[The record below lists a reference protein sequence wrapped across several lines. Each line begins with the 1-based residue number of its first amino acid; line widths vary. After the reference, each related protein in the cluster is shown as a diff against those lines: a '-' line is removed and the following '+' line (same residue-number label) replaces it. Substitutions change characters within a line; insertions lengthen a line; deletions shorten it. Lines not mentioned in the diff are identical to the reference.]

1 MIYVLSLNIFYY
13 SSRVQYLS
21 TNVSGIRT
29 STIRP
34 PTEIKEDLDNL
45 YYLDAIEKYFARLI
59 IYDQLTFFNYFRQ
72 YTISKKRH
80 SRS

>member
-1 MIYVLSLNIFYY
+1 MIYVLSLNIFRY
-13 SSRVQYLS
+13 SFRVQYLD
-21 TNVSGIRT
+21 TNVLKMRT
-29 STIRP
+29 LIVRP
-34 PTEIKEDLDNL
+34 LIKIKEDLDNL

-80 SRS
+80 ARS

>member
-1 MIYVLSLNIFYY
+1 MIYILSLNIFRY
-13 SSRVQYLS
+13 SSRVQYLN
-21 TNVSGIRT
+21 TNVSEMRI
-29 STIRP
+29 SIIKP

-80 SRS
+80 TRS

>member
-1 MIYVLSLNIFYY
+1 MIYILSLNIFRC
-13 SSRVQYLS
+13 SSGDQYLG
-21 TNVSGIRT
+21 TNVSGMRT
-29 STIRP
+29 STIKP
-34 PTEIKEDLDNL
+34 PIEIEEDPDNL

-80 SRS
+80 ARS

>member
-1 MIYVLSLNIFYY
+1 MIYALGLNIFRC
-13 SSRVQYLS
+13 SSRVQYLG
-21 TNVSGIRT
+21 TNVPGMRT
-29 STIRP
+29 STVRP

-80 SRS
+80 ARS